1 MSPHGQGF
9 LQNVYVYKIRYRL
22 YTLPGDNKQ
31 HNNCGMAFLFSFA
44 HAIIINW
51 RYCVRLSDRKSG
63 APRCSFWCPEP
74 KSMQGAQPYTP
85 DTAIYIYILPL
96 QTAVST
102 KGFPAGQRRFMNI
115 YIQYTAAI
123 LHHYNV
129 FARMV
134 IERFLQNGLYINR
147 HPSCLTTLCPCT
159 LYERNWCFSSILLQY
174 NI

>member
-1 MSPHGQGF
+1 MSLKKMSPHGRGF

-63 APRCSFWCPEP
+63 VPRCSFWCPEP

-85 DTAIYIYILPL
+85 DTTIYIYYPSKRPFPQKVFLPGRDVL
-96 QTAVST
+96 WT
-102 KGFPAGQRRFMNI
+102 NI
-115 YIQYTAAI
+115 YGIQQLYYTTT
-123 LHHYNV
+123 
-129 FARMV
+129 M
-134 IERFLQNGLYINR
+134 FL
-147 HPSCLTTLCPCT
+147 PV
-159 LYERNWCFSSILLQY
+159 W
-174 NI
+174 